1 LYFQEFHNIKEVVMA
16 VYIEYP
22 DGTIGL
28 HSPDYSEGELEK
40 LREQLDKASVK
51 EPIEPTRSIQQTL
64 NEEI

>member
-1 LYFQEFHNIKEVVMA
+1 MA